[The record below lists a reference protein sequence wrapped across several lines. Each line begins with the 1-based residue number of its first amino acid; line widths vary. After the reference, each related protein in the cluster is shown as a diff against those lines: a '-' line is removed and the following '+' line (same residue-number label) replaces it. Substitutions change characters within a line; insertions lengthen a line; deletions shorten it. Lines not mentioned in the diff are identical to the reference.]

1 MTLINTTPTLPE
13 EKTKTWGGQVT
24 CPVNKWQEGIWN
36 LYRDFF
42 GHESDLNYFKLLHSQ
57 SLFLLFWRSFYW
69 YGVDSERQDTV
80 FFF

>member
-42 GHESDLNYFKLLHSQ
+42 GHESDLNYFKLLHS
-57 SLFLLFWRSFYW
+57 
-69 YGVDSERQDTV
+69 
-80 FFF
+80 